1 MNTCPT
7 PHLEMSPKRFTVQ
20 LDSAVLC
27 FRSEQ
32 IQRVL
37 AVWDSEWV
45 SDCSFTQGVF
55 EYPPKW
61 CTYSAV

>member
-7 PHLEMSPKRFTVQ
+7 PHLEMSPKRFTMQ

-37 AVWDSEWV
+37 AVWDSE
-45 SDCSFTQGVF
+45 
-55 EYPPKW
+55 
-61 CTYSAV
+61 